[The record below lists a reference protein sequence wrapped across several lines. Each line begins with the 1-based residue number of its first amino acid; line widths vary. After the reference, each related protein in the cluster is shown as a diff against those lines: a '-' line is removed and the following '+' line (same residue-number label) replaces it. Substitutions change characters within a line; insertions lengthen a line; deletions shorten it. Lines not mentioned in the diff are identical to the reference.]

1 MRKKIIIWSII
12 AVLVAGGAIYF
23 FTRPAKAAQTSYLTS
38 KVVRGDLN
46 VTVTSTGTL
55 NPDSNI
61 AVGTQVSGIISKI
74 FVDFNYSVK
83 KNELLALIDTTPLK
97 EAENDAKAALEKTKA
112 NVFQTKKAYERTK
125 ELLAGKAAAQADL
138 DVAEA
143 NYKSAV
149 ADQLSAQAQLDKAIT
164 NFKYAFIKAPIS
176 GTVVSRNVDIGQT
189 VAASFTTPTLFMIA
203 NDLTKMQVQ
212 AAVDE
217 TDIGQV
223 FLGQDVIFTVD
234 AYTNRKFHGKVTQLR
249 LQPTVTNNV
258 VNYTVIVEVPNPDLK
273 LLPGMTANIIFQVQ
287 SHKDVLQIPAK
298 ALTFNPAGFAKPK
311 KSGAGKEK
319 NTQIQPKVVVGPDT
333 IPKKKTGRVWVISG
347 DSLKEVK
354 VDVGISNGTQTEVSG
369 DLKEGDLVVT
379 DISSVGNPDASAAK
393 SPFAPSFGGRG
404 GAGGKGGR

>member
-1 MRKKIIIWSII
+1 MRKKIIIWSIVV
-12 AVLVAGGAIYF
+12 VLVAGGAIYY

-38 KVVRGDLN
+38 KVLKADLN

-74 FVDFNYSVK
+74 YVDFNYSVK
-83 KNELLALIDTTPLK
+83 KNELLALIDTIPLK
-97 EAENDAKAALEKTKA
+97 EAENDSRAALAKTEA
-112 NVFQTKKAYERTK
+112 TVFQTEKAYERTK
-125 ELLAGKAAAQADL
+125 ELLKGKAAAQADL
-138 DVAEA
+138 ELAEA
-143 NYKSAV
+143 NYRSAL
-149 ADQLSAQAQLDKAIT
+149 ADRMSARAQLDKAIT
-164 NFKYAFIKAPIS
+164 SFKYAFIRAPIS

-189 VAASFTTPTLFMIA
+189 VAASFTTPTLFMIG

-217 TDIGQV
+217 TDIGGV
-223 FLGQDVIFTVD
+223 FLGQEATFYVD
-234 AYTNRKFHGKVTQLR
+234 AYPVRKFHGKVTQIR

-273 LLPGMTANIIFQVQ
+273 LLPGMTANLTFQVQ

-298 ALTFNPAGFAKPK
+298 ALTFSPPGFVKPK
-311 KSGAGKEK
+311 KTGTNKPE
-319 NTQIQPKVVVGPDT
+319 NTQVELKPAAGPDT
-333 IPKKKTGRVWVISG
+333 IPAKKFGHVWVING

-354 VDVGISNGTQTEVSG
+354 VNIGISNGTQTEVSG

-379 DISSVGNPDASAAK
+379 DISSASNPDASAAK

-404 GAGGKGGR
+404 KGK